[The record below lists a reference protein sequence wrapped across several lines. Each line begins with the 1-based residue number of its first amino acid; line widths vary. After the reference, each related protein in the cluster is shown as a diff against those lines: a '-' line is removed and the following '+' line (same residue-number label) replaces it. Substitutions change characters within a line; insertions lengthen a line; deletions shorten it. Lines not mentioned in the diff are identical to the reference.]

1 MQNTASGRVSGDA
14 MEEIVTVLRDK
25 ICVITGGAGS
35 IGMATARLFLD
46 EGAKVMLVDR
56 DEGRLAA
63 AVAELAH
70 SDVVSVAADVTR
82 TADIQKLAQIAVE
95 RWGRIDVVFSNA
107 GTFGTVARRWSN
119 FPRYFDAVYAVHVR
133 GAFLLAKYA
142 VPHMPRGGSII
153 ITSSIVG
160 TRGDPGAYAYV
171 TAKHAQVG
179 LMRCLAKDLAPRGI
193 RVNTIH
199 PGPIDNGFQRAVES
213 DLTAVMGQDA
223 TAFLD
228 HLIPLGRHGRPAEI
242 AEAALYLASDRSSF
256 TTGSLL
262 MADGGLSA

>member
-1 MQNTASGRVSGDA
+1 MEA
-14 MEEIVTVLRDK
+14 MTDK
-25 ICVITGGAGS
+25 VCVITGGAGS
-35 IGMATARLFLD
+35 IGMATAQVFLG
-46 EGAKVMLVDR
+46 EGAKVLLVDH
-56 DEGRLAA
+56 DETALAA
-63 AVAELAH
+63 AAAKLAH
-70 SDVVSVAADVTR
+70 TGMVLIAADVTR
-82 TADIQKLAQIAVE
+82 TTDVQRVIERAVE
-95 RWGRIDVVFSNA
+95 LWGRIDVVFSNA
-107 GTFGTVARRWSN
+107 GNFGAVASIEQ
-119 FPRYFDAVYAVHVR
+119 FPEDMFDAVYAVHVK

-142 VPHMPRGGSII
+142 APHMSRGSSIV

-199 PGPIDNGFQRAVES
+199 PGPIDNHFQRVVES
-213 DLTAVMGQDA
+213 DLSKVMGRDA
-223 TAFLD
+223 TAFFD
-228 HLIPLGRHGRPAEI
+228 EVIPLGRHGRAEEI
-242 AEAALYLASDRSSF
+242 AEAVLYLASDRSSF

>member
-1 MQNTASGRVSGDA
+1 M
-14 MEEIVTVLRDK
+14 TVLRDRV
-25 ICVITGGAGS
+25 CVITGGAGS
-35 IGMATARLFLD
+35 IGVATARLFLD
-46 EGAKVMLVDR
+46 EGARVALVDR

-70 SDVVSVAADVTR
+70 CDVLSLAADVAQAADVRRVVER
-82 TADIQKLAQIAVE
+82 TVE
-95 RWGRIDVVFSNA
+95 RWGAIHVLFSNA
-107 GTFGTVARRWSN
+107 GTFGGVAPVEKFSEDI
-119 FPRYFDAVYAVHVR
+119 FDAVYGVHVR
-133 GAFLLAKYA
+133 GAFLLAKHA
-142 VPHMPRGGSII
+142 VPHMPNGGSIV

-193 RVNTIH
+193 RVNTLH
-199 PGPIDNGFQRAVES
+199 PGPVDNGFQHAVET
-213 DLTAVMGQDA
+213 DLTPAIGRDA
-223 TAFLD
+223 AAFFD
-228 HLIPLGRHGRPAEI
+228 ELIPLRRHGRPAEI

-262 MADGGLSA
+262 MVDGGLSA

>member
-1 MQNTASGRVSGDA
+1 MTA
-14 MEEIVTVLRDK
+14 LRDK
-25 ICVITGGAGS
+25 ISVITGGGGS
-35 IGMATARLFLD
+35 IGLATAQLFLD
-46 EGAKVMLVDR
+46 EGATVMLVDR
-56 DEGRLAA
+56 DEDKLAA
-63 AVAELAH
+63 AVARLAH
-70 SDVVSVAADVTR
+70 RDVVSVAADVTR
-82 TADIQKLAQIAVE
+82 TAEIQRLVQRAVE

-107 GTFGTVARRWSN
+107 GTFGTVATIEQ
-119 FPRYFDAVYAVHVR
+119 FPEDAFDAVYAVHVR

-142 VPHMPRGGSII
+142 APHMPRGGSII

-193 RVNTIH
+193 RVNTLH
-199 PGPIDNGFQRAVES
+199 PGPIDNGFQRAVEA
-213 DLTAVMGQDA
+213 DLTAVMGRDA
-223 TAFLD
+223 TAFFD
-228 HLIPLGRHGRPAEI
+228 DLIPLGRHGRPAEI
-242 AEAALYLASDRSSF
+242 AQAALYLASERSSF

>member
-1 MQNTASGRVSGDA
+1 M
-14 MEEIVTVLRDK
+14 TVLRDK
-25 ICVITGGAGS
+25 ISVITGGGGS
-35 IGMATARLFLD
+35 IGLATARLFLN

-56 DEGRLAA
+56 DQDRLAA
-63 AVAELAH
+63 AVGELAH
-70 SDVVSVAADVTR
+70 PDVVSLAADVTR
-82 TADIQKLAQIAVE
+82 TADIQGLVQRAVE
-95 RWGRIDVVFSNA
+95 RWGRIDVLFSNA
-107 GTFGTVARRWSN
+107 GTFGAVATVEQ
-119 FPRYFDAVYAVHVR
+119 FPEEMFDAVYAVHVR

-199 PGPIDNGFQRAVES
+199 PGPIDNGFQRAVEA

-223 TAFLD
+223 TAFFD
-228 HLIPLGRHGRPAEI
+228 HVIPLGRHGRPAEI
-242 AEAALYLASDRSSF
+242 AEAVLYLASDRSSF

>member
-1 MQNTASGRVSGDA
+1 
-14 MEEIVTVLRDK
+14 VTVLRGK
-25 ICVITGGAGS
+25 ISVITGGGGS
-35 IGMATARLFLD
+35 IGLATAQLFLD

-56 DEGRLAA
+56 DEDRLAA
-63 AVAELAH
+63 AVARLAH
-70 SDVVSVAADVTR
+70 PDVVSVAADVTR
-82 TADIQKLAQIAVE
+82 TAEIQRLVQRAVE

-107 GTFGTVARRWSN
+107 GTFGTVATIEQ
-119 FPRYFDAVYAVHVR
+119 FPEETFDAVYAVHVR

-193 RVNTIH
+193 RVNTLH
-199 PGPIDNGFQRAVES
+199 PGPIDNGFQRAVEA
-213 DLTAVMGQDA
+213 DLTAVMGRDA
-223 TAFLD
+223 TAFFD
-228 HLIPLGRHGRPAEI
+228 GLIPLGRHGRPAEI

>member
-1 MQNTASGRVSGDA
+1 MA
-14 MEEIVTVLRDK
+14 VLRDK
-25 ICVITGGAGS
+25 VCVITGGAGS
-35 IGMATARLFLD
+35 IGLTTAQLFLR

-56 DEGRLAA
+56 DEGKLVE
-63 AVAELAH
+63 AVAGLAH
-70 SDVVSVAADVTR
+70 SDVVSVMADVTR
-82 TADIQKLAQIAVE
+82 AADIQRLVESAVG

-107 GTFGTVARRWSN
+107 GNFGGVASVEQ
-119 FPRYFDAVYAVHVR
+119 FEEDMFDAVFAVHVK

-142 VPHMPRGGSII
+142 VPHMPRGASMV

-193 RVNTIH
+193 RVNTVH
-199 PGPIDNGFQRAVES
+199 PGPIDNSFQRNVETG
-213 DLTAVMGQDA
+213 LTAAMGRDA
-223 TAFLD
+223 AAFFD
-228 HLIPLGRHGRPAEI
+228 DAIPLGRHGRAAEI
-242 AEAALYLASDRSSF
+242 AEAVLYLASDRSSF

>member
-1 MQNTASGRVSGDA
+1 M
-14 MEEIVTVLRDK
+14 VLRDK
-25 ICVITGGAGS
+25 ISVITGGGGS
-35 IGMATARLFLD
+35 IGLATAQLFLN
-46 EGAKVMLVDR
+46 EGARVLLVDR
-56 DEGRLAA
+56 DEDRLAA

-70 SDVVSVAADVTR
+70 PDVVSVAADVTR
-82 TADIQKLAQIAVE
+82 TADIQKLVQSAVE
-95 RWGRIDVVFSNA
+95 RWGRIDVLFSNA
-107 GTFGTVARRWSN
+107 GTFGAVATVEQ
-119 FPRYFDAVYAVHVR
+119 FPEDMFDAVYAVHVR

-142 VPHMPRGGSII
+142 VPHMPKGGSII

-199 PGPIDNGFQRAVES
+199 PGPIDNGFQRAVEA

-223 TAFLD
+223 TAFFD
-228 HLIPLGRHGRPAEI
+228 KVIPLGRHGRPAEI
-242 AEAALYLASDRSSF
+242 AEAVLYLASDRSSF

>member
-1 MQNTASGRVSGDA
+1 M
-14 MEEIVTVLRDK
+14 TVLQNK
-25 ICVITGGAGS
+25 ICVITGGGGS
-35 IGMATARLFLD
+35 IGLATARLFLG
-46 EGAKVMLVDR
+46 EGAKIVLVDR
-56 DEGRLAA
+56 DEAKLIE
-63 AVAELAH
+63 AVATLAH
-70 SDVVSVAADVTR
+70 ADVLPIVADVTR
-82 TADIQKLAQIAVE
+82 TADIQRLVQGAMG

-107 GTFGTVARRWSN
+107 GSFGVVASVDQ
-119 FPRYFDAVYAVHVR
+119 FPEDIFDAVYAVHVR

-142 VPHMPRGGSII
+142 VPHMPRGSSIV

-193 RVNTIH
+193 RVNTVH
-199 PGPIDNGFQRAVES
+199 PGPIDNSFQQNVEAG
-213 DLTAVMGQDA
+213 LTVAMGRDA
-223 TAFLD
+223 AAFFD
-228 HLIPLGRHGRPAEI
+228 DMIPLGRHGRAVEI
-242 AEAALYLASDRSSF
+242 AEAVLYLASDRSSF